1 MKKLNL
7 LLLPL
12 FICFSVYVCAQK
24 KNESGAYYDYNVR
37 CIGVEMDG
45 TATVESYG
53 KGRNYWDAAEQ
64 AKKNAVYAI
73 ILKGV
78 KDGNGGCNREPILF
92 SASPEVQHEE
102 YFANFFKD
110 DGPYL
115 KFVSLKDEKLAN
127 KLDRNAKKS
136 KEMQQRMVVVRV
148 DRLGLKKKLK
158 EDNIN

>member
-64 AKKNAVYAI
+64 AKK
-73 ILKGV
+73 
-78 KDGNGGCNREPILF
+78 
-92 SASPEVQHEE
+92 
-102 YFANFFKD
+102 
-110 DGPYL
+110 
-115 KFVSLKDEKLAN
+115 
-127 KLDRNAKKS
+127 
-136 KEMQQRMVVVRV
+136 
-148 DRLGLKKKLK
+148 KKL
-158 EDNIN
+158 EEAEN